1 MFGSPELYFDLAKM
15 HHKELIDE
23 AARERVAAC
32 VAVAPP
38 ARRQGARPWCTR

>member
-32 VAVAPP
+32 ALWHRRIGGK
-38 ARRQGARPWCTR
+38 ARKRVPR